1 MTSDWESY
9 LAKPGHRRLD
19 DASLAE
25 YEKRDAVFR
34 EVFGSAPFVFTL
46 PISTPPGPLNVLIF
60 DEPPR
65 FDLPLIV
72 IPGGLENKAPGQS
85 ERPFTTLVTSGMS
98 DRRMAYPEGTPR
110 RFLRVELA
118 MYLDRETVRENP
130 DLTQFCSEVL
140 MHYAKQPFLDDT
152 VLEIGMVVP
161 VVTLGQ
167 GQVRFLG
174 DSNIAAL
181 IVAPPP
187 DDFPEVDL
195 NSRLELDGDGV
206 NLLCLLPLTHPQLQI
221 AQLLLGPLN
230 SDRSFEN
237 FAVTACLEP
246 IYRGPPKPE
255 SASAQRL
262 VGKLEKQIR
271 VGAEAPRSNETTTTS
286 ATRKKRRKPKAKA
299 KRPRTVRLDLDPT
312 ESKMAQPAPVPF
324 WKRPISEF
332 GRGLLVLLAS
342 IFGLAVDAASPP
354 NEHELIFGFTP
365 QRLLFVAGFIC
376 SIFMLLR
383 HGLRSIAKRRT
394 APLVTRYS
402 DELTGGAPRAR
413 GPTLLACN
421 ACGDLVDVTLLRDRE
436 CPACRPTTLGAY
448 R

>member
-25 YEKRDAVFR
+25 YERRDAVFR

-46 PISTPPGPLNVLIF
+46 PICTPPGPLNVLVF
-60 DEPPR
+60 DEPPQ

-110 RFLRVELA
+110 RFPRVELA
-118 MYLDRETVRENP
+118 MYLDRNAVRANP

-206 NLLCLLPLTHPQLQI
+206 NLLCLLPITHIQLQI
-221 AQLLLGPLN
+221 AQLFLGPLH

-246 IYRGPPKPE
+246 IYQGPPKPE
-255 SASAQRL
+255 SASARGS

-271 VGAEAPRSNETTTTS
+271 VGAKAQPSSGTTAISPPR
-286 ATRKKRRKPKAKA
+286 KRRQKPKAKA
-299 KRPRTVRLDLDPT
+299 KLPRSVSRGRDRV
-312 ESKMAQPAPVPF
+312 ESKKTQPALLPF
-324 WKRPISEF
+324 WKRPISDF
-332 GRGLLVLLAS
+332 GRGILVLLTS
-342 IFGLAVDAASPP
+342 IVGLAVDAESPP
-354 NEHELIFGFTP
+354 NGDRLIFGVSP
-365 QRLLFVAGFIC
+365 YRLLFAAGLLSSVLI
-376 SIFMLLR
+376 LLR
-383 HGLRSIAKRRT
+383 HGLRSVGRRRMPPNDD
-394 APLVTRYS
+394 APA
-402 DELTGGAPRAR
+402 GGAPKSRP
-413 GPTLLACN
+413 PTLLACN
-421 ACGDLVDVTLLRDRE
+421 VCRELVDVTLLRDRE
-436 CPACRPTTLGAY
+436 CSACRRTMQGVY